1 MTKIDMAEL
10 TLSHYSMAM
19 ELSYLSNRRW
29 ERSHGFIDLNTVLN
43 GSIPLSQRPLLLPQ
57 QPSLLSIM
65 ERLSDRNGAEHW
77 IGSTMVRVFSALA
90 GRPGSLFVDTGSN
103 EGTWSVIAAS
113 YGMRVL
119 AVDPQQLCLDL
130 LGVALAENNLS
141 SHVEMHLNLLMP
153 EEGRLASIPTDQ
165 CHGTALFSM
174 HHGSGKVQISDA
186 TLPGRNKLKSVERQ
200 KAAKVAVAST
210 RVDRLVAGQEVVE
223 MWHLDVEG
231 AELMVLNSAQAL
243 FQLGRIR
250 RVMLEFI
257 PFRWVT
263 HGYTGV
269 EGTQRGLSE
278 AHELLRGW
286 DCRVVC
292 PKHPKHHGVS
302 FNFSL
307 PLMHAHIMVQ
317 GRTICEDLYCVAP
330 GVESLGV
337 WV

>member
-1 MTKIDMAEL
+1 MATEL
-10 TLSHYSMAM
+10 L
-19 ELSYLSNRRW
+19 YLSNRRW

-43 GSIPLSQRPLLLPQ
+43 GSIPLAQRPLLLPQ
-57 QPSLLSIM
+57 HSSLLSIM
-65 ERLSDRNGAEHW
+65 ERLSDRNGAEQW
-77 IGSTMVRVFSALA
+77 IASTMVSVFNALA

-165 CHGTALFSM
+165 CHGTALFSL
-174 HHGSGKVQISDA
+174 HRGSGKVQISDA

-210 RVDRLVAGQEVVE
+210 RVDRLLAGQEVVE

-231 AELMVLNSAQAL
+231 AELIVLNSAQAL
-243 FQLGRIR
+243 FQMRRIR

-257 PFRWVT
+257 PFRWAT

-278 AHELLRGW
+278 AYELFRGW

-307 PLMHAHIMVQ
+307 PLMHAHMVQ